1 MLDVKSSED
10 TDQQL
15 PASPVLKQIEFNTI
29 ASGLG
34 GLVSAIWKVHRYIT
48 IFLQKILHVY
58 PCLVEFIKRVD
69 KKHEKCE
76 ACRALYSCCF
86 LQRV

>member
-10 TDQQL
+10 NDQQL

-34 GLVSAIWKVHRYIT
+34 GLVSAIWKVHRYNSYLHTKNKIMSRGMRFPT
-48 IFLQKILHVY
+48 I
-58 PCLVEFIKRVD
+58 
-69 KKHEKCE
+69 
-76 ACRALYSCCF
+76 
-86 LQRV
+86 